1 MFLFVQVG
9 SISSYILAQFEFYI
23 DLELIRLCMLPS
35 VRDMT
40 SVGFRR
46 SSFAFRSQWELISDG
61 DVGLKVAY
69 NGMRGP
75 YVYLEEPYVGPRHK
89 LPSAL
94 QWSFST
100 RAYARRLCSF
110 SRIYCTICLSQKIF
124 VGLRGPSVDTRGP
137 KAGCLR

>member
-23 DLELIRLCMLPS
+23 DLEFIRLCMLPS

-75 YVYLEEPYVGPRHK
+75 YVHLEEPPCRPPETNLHQFYNALFRPELMLGGCSLSVGFIA
-89 LPSAL
+89 PSA
-94 QWSFST
+94 
-100 RAYARRLCSF
+100 
-110 SRIYCTICLSQKIF
+110 CLGRSS
-124 VGLRGPSVDTRGP
+124 SVW
-137 KAGCLR
+137 LN